1 MEHSVVEG
9 LLCTSMLS
17 TSCSTFFVG
26 VYTEVNLPCVD
37 MLAGVPAHQLICVA
51 WYSRVFIGFLCY
63 SFSQTSMNTSMLLYS
78 LSTSTVVIT

>member
-1 MEHSVVEG
+1 MMRWSTRSAYCTYLKFSRSGKMEHSVVEG

-37 MLAGVPAHQLICVA
+37 MLAGVPAHQLICVV
-51 WYSRVFIGFLCY
+51 WYSRVFIGFFVL
-63 SFSQTSMNTSMLLYS
+63 
-78 LSTSTVVIT
+78 